1 MKKSLMII
9 LVVFMLCG
17 CQTIDKSMSIEPIEL
32 PDDEAN
38 LLSGIGG
45 RLYEMNIDD
54 SIKMIKITGTRY
66 VQGKVCSRRRAPC
79 LH

>member
-1 MKKSLMII
+1 MII

-17 CQTIDKSMSIEPIEL
+17 CKTIDKSMSIEPIEL

-66 VQGKVCSRRRAPC
+66 VQGEEPRVFINHPIIID
-79 LH
+79 